1 MARKKLGYGP
11 DTLLRVQRA
20 WAEYQDKTGAI
31 QADGARAMGMG
42 TSGFNQ
48 YLRGPE
54 KGGVPL
60 NTNFL
65 IKFSAMV
72 GKKPS
77 ELAPELDTASAS
89 LRPTTI
95 TLPVVLTLAG
105 RRPKN
110 RSLMVDSVGVVDTAT
125 TFVVEVDLPGCGV
138 DQGTMLIVTQD
149 AAMEGELVLIDTGA
163 APVFGTLR
171 YDERDAT
178 WWIAQTV
185 GGVANHYELQEADAP
200 LRVSAVHYPRP
211 SGGRAFT
218 R

>member
-1 MARKKLGYGP
+1 
-11 DTLLRVQRA
+11 
-20 WAEYQDKTGAI
+20 
-31 QADGARAMGMG
+31 MG

-65 IKFSAMV
+65 IKFSALV

-110 RSLMVDSVGVVDTAT
+110 RSLMVDSVGVVDTTT

-138 DQGTMLIVTQD
+138 DQGAMLIVTQD

-185 GGVANHYELQEADAP
+185 GGVANHYELQEADVP

-211 SGGRAFT
+211 NGGRAFN